1 MSNFIGMNPSSVYDA
16 VENQFLYGFR
26 RTDQGELFMGKI
38 DQISKDDSI
47 TINNPGDPLNNFTN
61 FQEGQDFFE
70 GRDTN
75 HELVYKNLNYEQL
88 RWDSKNLYYYVNAEG
103 ELVVSV
109 NKKHNYKD
117 TDSSDGTTTSSFTN
131 SIV

>member
-1 MSNFIGMNPSSVYDA
+1 MNPSSVYDS

-47 TINNPGDPLNNFTN
+47 TINNPGDPSNNFTN

-117 TDSSDGTTTSSFTN
+117 TDSSDGTTTSTFTD

>member
-1 MSNFIGMNPSSVYDA
+1 MSNFVGMNPSSVYDT

-117 TDSSDGTTTSSFTN
+117 TDSSDGTITSAFTN

>member
-1 MSNFIGMNPSSVYDA
+1 MSNFVGMNPTSIYDA
-16 VENQFLYGFR
+16 LGNRFLYGFR

-38 DQISKDDSI
+38 DQLSKDDNI
-47 TINNPGDPLNNFTN
+47 TINNPGNLADNFTN

-70 GRDTN
+70 GRDIN

-88 RWDSKNLYYYVNAEG
+88 RWDDRNLYYYINAEG

-109 NKKHNYKD
+109 NKKHNYKN
-117 TDSSDGTTTSSFTN
+117 TDSSDGTSISS
-131 SIV
+131 SIGTV

>member
-1 MSNFIGMNPSSVYDA
+1 MSNFVGMNPGSVYDS

-47 TINNPGDPLNNFTN
+47 TINNPGDPSNNFTN

-117 TDSSDGTTTSSFTN
+117 TDSSDGITTSSFTN

>member
-1 MSNFIGMNPSSVYDA
+1 MNPSSVTDS

-47 TINNPGDPLNNFTN
+47 TINNPGDPINNFTN

-117 TDSSDGTTTSSFTN
+117 TDSSDGTTTSSFY
-131 SIV
+131 